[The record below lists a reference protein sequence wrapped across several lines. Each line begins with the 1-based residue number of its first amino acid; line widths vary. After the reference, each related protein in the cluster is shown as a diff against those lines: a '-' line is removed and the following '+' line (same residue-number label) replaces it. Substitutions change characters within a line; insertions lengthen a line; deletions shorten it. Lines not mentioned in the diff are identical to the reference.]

1 MSKKSKASFFIIN
14 NLNGKIFYIM
24 NKKIKPAEKIG
35 KCIILLVFLL
45 AFNLN
50 IPNFIYIDRRG
61 EGQC

>member
-24 NKKIKPAEKIG
+24 NK
-35 KCIILLVFLL
+35 IITQHLQ
-45 AFNLN
+45 A
-50 IPNFIYIDRRG
+50 ISHRIYIYIDRRG